1 MKTPILLT
9 CLTFTACLLTSGSSF
24 AIAADAPASPPPA
37 APEAKPKPASA
48 VIPPDVNGNRTV
60 VAPPVQ
66 VKPVKVAVF
75 SGKGSPK
82 SSVDSVVHCVASI
95 PGATAT
101 VVSAEEM
108 GTIDLQQFDVVV
120 FGGGAGATQSKSIGD
135 AGRNN
140 VREYVRGGGG
150 YVGIC
155 AGAYLACSNFSWGL
169 GLLNASTV
177 SSQWRR
183 GGGIVELEVTEP
195 GRKVLGDVK
204 GTFKI
209 RYNNGPIIKPG
220 DQTDLPAYTAV
231 SVFRT
236 EMAEN
241 GTPVGVMVESPAQAT
256 STFGKGRVFF
266 SSPHAEVTPG
276 LEHVIPRAI
285 LWASGVDAL

>member
-1 MKTPILLT
+1 MKTPLLRTILSLTVGVLT
-9 CLTFTACLLTSGSSF
+9 CASPC
-24 AIAADAPASPPPA
+24 AIAADAPAPA
-37 APEAKPKPASA
+37 TPDAPEDKPKPA
-48 VIPPDVNGNRTV
+48 VIPPDVNGYRTI
-60 VAPPVQ
+60 VAPAAQ
-66 VKPVKVAVF
+66 VKPVKVAIF

-82 SSVDSVVHCVASI
+82 SSVDSVVKSVASI

-101 VVSAEEM
+101 VVSGEEM
-108 GTIDLQQFDVVV
+108 GTIDLKQFDVVV
-120 FGGGAGATQSKSIGD
+120 FGGGGGSSQAKTIGD

-140 VREYVRGGGG
+140 VREFVRGGGG

-169 GLLNASTV
+169 GLINASTV

-183 GGGIVELEVTEP
+183 GGGIVELEVTGP
-195 GRKVLGDVK
+195 GSKVLGDVK
-204 GTFKI
+204 GTFKV

-220 DQTDLPAYTAV
+220 DATDLPAYTPV
-231 SVFRT
+231 SIFRT
-236 EMAEN
+236 ELAEN
-241 GTPVGVMVESPAQAT
+241 GTPVGVMVESPAQAI